1 LRGWNMRGIEMS
13 DRDNG
18 HTLAEL
24 QAARAEIDRLR
35 RLIRD
40 STAVDVLGKTY
51 WPEWVTKELGP
62 IGPLPG
68 GD

>member
-1 LRGWNMRGIEMS
+1 MS
-13 DRDNG
+13 DKDSN
-18 HTLAEL
+18 HTLSEL

-40 STAVDVLGKTY
+40 STGVDVLGKTY
-51 WPEWVTKELGP
+51 WPEWVTNELGR

-68 GD
+68 GAGDE

>member
-1 LRGWNMRGIEMS
+1 MS
-13 DRDNG
+13 DRDSD
-18 HTLAEL
+18 HMLLEL

-51 WPEWVTKELGP
+51 WPEWVQKEFGP
-62 IGPLPG
+62 I
-68 GD
+68 DEEAA

>member
-1 LRGWNMRGIEMS
+1 MRGSEMS
-13 DRDNG
+13 DRDSN

-40 STAVDVLGKTY
+40 STGVDVLGKTY
-51 WPEWVTKELGP
+51 WPEWVTNELGP

-68 GD
+68 GE